1 MARTSRKS
9 AVIQTGTAP
18 VTPERIYHTAV
29 YVRLSVEDNN
39 RAGNR
44 ESIAMQQYML
54 EKYIEG
60 QPDMMLREVFSDN
73 GESGTDFARPG
84 FERMMDSVR
93 NREVDCIVVKDLS
106 RFGRNYVETGY
117 YLEKIF
123 PYLGVRFVAVNDQ
136 YDTENPKEG
145 NELVLSLK
153 NLVNDIYAKDISQ
166 KSGSA
171 LHTKQK
177 NGEFIGA
184 FAAYGYLK
192 SSGDKHKLVIDPETA
207 PVVREIF
214 QWRLAGDGISLIAR
228 KLNDRG
234 IPSPSMYHYQKGRR
248 KKKPEGASSIWQGQ
262 MIKLMTANPV
272 YAGHMAQGKTK
283 KSLCGGMPVTT
294 VSRGDW
300 IVVKN
305 THEPLVSQEVFDRI
319 QEIAGERHQK
329 SASIRGKYRTTENI
343 FKGILV
349 CADCGTKMR
358 RYKNV
363 SAAGTARYTFICR
376 IYTENLGGQGCT
388 KKCIGEPELT
398 EAVFFAL
405 HIQTDLALDLEK
417 KLKQL
422 QEQSSFQKK
431 CRELSEQTAK
441 VKQKAKRNTTLR
453 GSLFESYCDH
463 TLTESEYLSMKAGY
477 DKEAQE
483 LAEELEQLEAENKKY
498 TQDLS
503 PQNEWI
509 TSLKN
514 YRKEKTVTRKM
525 VTELIKCIRISGY
538 NEIIEIVWN
547 FQDEFA
553 RLAALAE
560 KGAL

>member
-1 MARTSRKS
+1 MARTSRKA
-9 AVIQTGTAP
+9 AVMQSEAAP
-18 VTPERIYHTAV
+18 VTPERVYHAAA

-39 RAGNR
+39 RTGNH

-54 EKYIEG
+54 EKYVSE
-60 QPDMMLREVFSDN
+60 QPDMVLKEVFSDN

-84 FERMMDSVR
+84 FEHMMDSVR
-93 NREVDCIVVKDLS
+93 NREIDCIVVKDLS

-123 PYLGVRFVAVNDQ
+123 PYLGVRFVAVNDH

-166 KSGSA
+166 KVHSS
-171 LHTKQK
+171 LFTKRK
-177 NGEFIGA
+177 NGEFLGA
-184 FAAYGYLK
+184 FPPYGYLK
-192 SSGDKHKLVIDPETA
+192 SPEDKHRLVIDPETA

-214 QWRLAGDGISLIAR
+214 QWRLAGDGLNQIAR
-228 KLNDRG
+228 RLNDRG

-248 KKKPEGASSIWQGQ
+248 KKKPEGAAVIWQAQ
-262 MIKLMTANPV
+262 LIKLMTANPI

-283 KSLCGGMPVTT
+283 ESLCEGIPKTK
-294 VSRGDW
+294 VSREDW
-300 IVVKN
+300 IIIRN
-305 THEPLVSQEVFDRI
+305 THEALVPQENFDRI
-319 QEIAGERHQK
+319 QEIAGERYQK
-329 SASIRGKYRTTENI
+329 CAAIRGKYQTTENI
-343 FKGILV
+343 FKGTVV
-349 CADCGTKMR
+349 CADCGTKMM
-358 RYKNV
+358 RYKDV
-363 SAAGTARYTFICR
+363 SDAGTARYTFICR
-376 IYTENLGGQGCT
+376 VYAENLGGQGCT
-388 KKCIGEPELT
+388 KKRIGEPELT
-398 EAVFFAL
+398 EAVFLAL
-405 HIQTDLALDLEK
+405 RIQTDLALDLEK

-441 VKQKAKRNTTLR
+441 ARQKAKRNATLR
-453 GSLFESYCDH
+453 SSLFESYCDH

-483 LAEELEQLEAENKKY
+483 LAGELEQLEAENRKY
-498 TQDLS
+498 TQELS

-525 VTELIKCIRISGY
+525 VTELIKSIHISGY

-560 KGAL
+560 KEAL